1 MSSKNYYISGNTV
14 RELEAQPIRRE
25 RRQNREELERIRRR
39 KSRRN
44 AARRNREKAMFMSRG
59 HVAFLSVCV
68 LFTAMAASCY
78 ISLQSQLSHRSRE
91 ISTLEIQIND
101 LKADNDARYKMIST
115 SVDIEHV
122 KDVAINELGMSYPT
136 EEQIEYYS
144 VDKTNFM
151 DQYQDI
157 PEQ

>member
-25 RRQNREELERIRRR
+25 RKQEREELERIRRR
-39 KSRRN
+39 KIRRN

-59 HVAFLSVCV
+59 TVVFLSICV
-68 LFTAMAASCY
+68 MFTALAASGY
-78 ISLQSQLSHRSRE
+78 IAIQSQLGSRNRE
-91 ISTLEIQIND
+91 ISALEIQIND
-101 LKADNDARYKMIST
+101 LKAENDARYKSIST
-115 SVDIEHV
+115 SVDIDHI
-122 KDVAINELGMSYPT
+122 KDVAINELGMSYPSKK
-136 EEQIEYYS
+136 QIKYYS